1 MKNIVSVQQAET
13 CSSEHS
19 ESKSSGLSGRNL
31 LVLCFGWDV
40 KTKDDVGGWMIDV
53 HVEVLMYD

>member
-40 KTKDDVGGWMIDV
+40 KTKGDVLDDRCSCRGVNV
-53 HVEVLMYD
+53 